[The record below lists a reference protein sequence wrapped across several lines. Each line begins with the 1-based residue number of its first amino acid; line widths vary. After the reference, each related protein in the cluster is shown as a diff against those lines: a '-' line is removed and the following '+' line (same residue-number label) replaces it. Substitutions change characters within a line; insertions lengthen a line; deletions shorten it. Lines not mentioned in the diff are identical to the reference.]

1 MPDRPSKAARVRPF
15 EPGDRDSVLG
25 LAPRLVI
32 GVAPWRDPGAFLA
45 AARGWIEGSID
56 GIGPDRAVLVAED
69 GHGRVLGFVSVAGA
83 SHFTGERQAH
93 AGELAVAEDP
103 EGRGVGR
110 VLMEAA
116 ESWAHEH
123 GYRLVVL
130 ETGAANDRARG
141 FYARSGYAEE
151 EVRLAQ
157 MLQGADDPRMY

>member
-1 MPDRPSKAARVRPF
+1 MPNRPSTAAPVRPF

-25 LAPRLVI
+25 LAPRLLI
-32 GVAPWRDPGAFLA
+32 GMAPWRDPKAFLA
-45 AARGWIEGSID
+45 ATRGWIEGSID

-83 SHFTGERQAH
+83 SHLTGERQAH
-93 AGELAVAEDP
+93 VGELAVAEDA
-103 EGRGVGR
+103 EGRGAGR

-116 ESWAHEH
+116 ENWAHEH

-151 EVRLAQ
+151 GVRLAK
-157 MLQGADDPRMY
+157 MLRDAADPRG